1 MSLAERLQP
10 LFDRLPEDK
19 RRARHA
25 LWQQLVDEGFPG
37 RKHER
42 WRFTDIAEAVA
53 DTPEAPG
60 PARISLPELDGL
72 RRVGFVNGRGDGL
85 DDGDRQEAP
94 PSGVGDA
101 SDLVNAALSATGVRW
116 EAGAADAALHL
127 CTRATAGSVHLR
139 HRVHVPA
146 DVQAVL
152 YWDDHVAETAGF
164 STQTLEITLAENARL
179 DLARVHRNHAAPV
192 LLRTDARLAAGAH
205 LRMTGFD
212 AADHLSRH
220 NLYVRL
226 DAPGARADLNGV
238 YAPYGK
244 GHIDTFATVP
254 GAIKAYSWWEHLNA
268 AQLPWMTFADAYI
281 MANQAWFD
289 GLADDVKAVLREE
302 GAKLSEEA
310 TADIMTASDAVH
322 EEFHSPVPG
331 QDWAEQMRLR
341 SRTAREAL
349 KRHPWAVGMM
359 DSRRTP
365 GWATLTH
372 HDAALG
378 CLLEAGF
385 SLGLTGHAFALL
397 DAHLYGF
404 LLQELALPFDGG
416 GAELEEVA
424 AGVMASIPEGTLPWF
439 RRFTLE
445 HALQPGYD
453 FGDEFDV
460 GLELVIEGLS
470 ARLAAELA
478 D

>member
-244 GHIDTFATVP
+244 GHIDTFATV
-254 GAIKAYSWWEHLNA
+254 EHASGETISRMMFRGLGMDKGVGVLTGRVHVHRDAQKTDSDQHLASLLLSPRAQINA
-268 AQLPWMTFADAYI
+268 KPELEIY
-281 MANQAWFD
+281 
-289 GLADDVKAVLREE
+289 ADDVQCAHGNAIGQIDRDALHYLQTR
-302 GAKLSEEA
+302 GIPRA
-310 TADIMTASDAVH
+310 TARALLIGSFAAETLAFPARSTVHDALLAAL
-322 EEFHSPVPG
+322 
-331 QDWAEQMRLR
+331 D
-341 SRTAREAL
+341 EAL
-349 KRHPWAVGMM
+349 QHADW
-359 DSRRTP
+359 S
-365 GWATLTH
+365 
-372 HDAALG
+372 AA
-378 CLLEAGF
+378 
-385 SLGLTGHAFALL
+385 
-397 DAHLYGF
+397 
-404 LLQELALPFDGG
+404 
-416 GAELEEVA
+416 
-424 AGVMASIPEGTLPWF
+424 
-439 RRFTLE
+439 
-445 HALQPGYD
+445 
-453 FGDEFDV
+453 
-460 GLELVIEGLS
+460 
-470 ARLAAELA
+470 
-478 D
+478 